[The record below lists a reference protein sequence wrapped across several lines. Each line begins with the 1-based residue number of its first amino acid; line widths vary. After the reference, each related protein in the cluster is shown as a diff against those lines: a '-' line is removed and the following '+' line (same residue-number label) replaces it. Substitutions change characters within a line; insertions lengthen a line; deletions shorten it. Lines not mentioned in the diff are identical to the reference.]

1 MFAGIGGFRS
11 GLEKAGHQCVGY
23 IEWDKYARKSYQA
36 IYNTEGEY
44 TAHDIKEVKG
54 IELPKADV
62 WTFGSPCQDIS
73 IAGKQKGLVK
83 GERSSMFFEV
93 IRLLE
98 ERIRGKKKIPTYL
111 IMENVKALL
120 SSNCGRDFARVLI
133 EMDQVGYDVEW
144 AVLNSADVVP
154 QNRERVY
161 IIGHLRGTGTRQVFP
176 IQRQGTDLA
185 RPNPKIG
192 VVGNTSSTDYKSHNV
207 ISSNGISP
215 TLTATDYK
223 HPKQVA
229 VRQVGNIVK
238 QKGFSNPQR
247 GRIYSANGLS
257 PTLNTA
263 QGGGLEPKVLIERP
277 QRASQTKVLLGKY
290 KRNEYGKAI
299 RKAYESGKIK
309 VRRKDLKKFSLEK
322 SDVSNTLTTVQND
335 NLIGMVKNHKIKID
349 SRRFKEN
356 GKPTFS
362 ANVADRSGNIPKIVC
377 KPCLTPDRANKR
389 QHGRRFKENGDPEFT
404 LTSQDKH
411 GILIGDGKSI
421 AIRKLAPRECWRLQ
435 GFSDEQFDKAKKA
448 GISDTQLYKQAG
460 NAVTVDVIEQIGKR
474 LVLE

>member
-1 MFAGIGGFRS
+1 
-11 GLEKAGHQCVGY
+11 
-23 IEWDKYARKSYQA
+23 
-36 IYNTEGEY
+36 
-44 TAHDIKEVKG
+44 
-54 IELPKADV
+54 
-62 WTFGSPCQDIS
+62 
-73 IAGKQKGLVK
+73 
-83 GERSSMFFEV
+83 
-93 IRLLE
+93 
-98 ERIRGKKKIPTYL
+98 
-111 IMENVKALL
+111 MENVKALL
-120 SSNCGRDFARVLI
+120 SSNGGWDFARVII
-133 EMDQVGYDVEW
+133 EMDKVGYDVEW

-161 IIGHLRGTGTRQVFP
+161 IIGHLRGTSTRQVFP

-192 VVGNTSSTDYKSHNV
+192 VVGNTSSTDYKSQNV

-309 VRRKDLKKFSLEK
+309 VRRKDLKKFSLKK
-322 SDVSNTLTTVQND
+322 SNVSNTLTTVQKD
-335 NLIGMVKNHKIKID
+335 NLIGMVKTDKIEID

-356 GKPTFS
+356 GKPTFT
-362 ANVADRSGNIPKIVC
+362 ANVVDRNGVMLK
-377 KPCLTPDRANKR
+377 
-389 QHGRRFKENGDPEFT
+389 NGDVV
-404 LTSQDKH
+404 
-411 GILIGDGKSI
+411 
-421 AIRKLAPRECWRLQ
+421 AIRKLTPRECWRLQ
-435 GFSDEQFDKAKKA
+435 GFSDEQFEKAKKA
-448 GISDTQLYKQAG
+448 GISNTQLYKQAG

-474 LVLE
+474 LVLEDDEAKKSSNFGINNKN

>member
-1 MFAGIGGFRS
+1 MKFIDIFAGIGGFRS

-23 IEWDKYARKSYQA
+23 VEWDKYARKSYQA
-36 IYNTEGEY
+36 IYDTEGEY

-54 IELPKADV
+54 IELPEADI

-73 IAGKQKGLVK
+73 IAGKQKGIVK
-83 GERSSMFFEV
+83 GGRSSMFFEV
-93 IRLLE
+93 IRCLK
-98 ERIRGKKKIPTYL
+98 ERIGGEKTLPSIL

-120 SSNCGRDFARVLI
+120 SSNGGWDFARAII

-144 AVLNSADVVP
+144 AVLNSSDVVP

-161 IIGHLRGTGTRQVFP
+161 IIGHLRGTSTRQVFP
-176 IQRQGTDLA
+176 IQRQGTDLV
-185 RPNPKIG
+185 RTSPKIG
-192 VVGNTSSTDYKSHNV
+192 VVGNTSSTDYKSQNV

-238 QKGFSNPQR
+238 HKGFSNPQR

-257 PTLNTA
+257 PTLNTV

-309 VRRKDLKKFSLEK
+309 VRRKDLKKFSLKK
-322 SDVSNTLTTVQND
+322 SNVSNTLTTVQKD
-335 NLIGMVKNHKIKID
+335 NLIGMVKTDKIEID

-362 ANVADRSGNIPKIVC
+362 ANVADR
-377 KPCLTPDRANKR
+377 
-389 QHGRRFKENGDPEFT
+389 NGVM
-404 LTSQDKH
+404 LKN
-411 GILIGDGKSI
+411 GKSI
-421 AIRKLAPRECWRLQ
+421 AIRKLTPRECWRLQ

-474 LVLE
+474 LVIE

>member
-36 IYNTEGEY
+36 IYDTKGEY
-44 TAHDIKEVKG
+44 TENDIKEVKG
-54 IELPKADV
+54 IELPEADI

-73 IAGKQKGLVK
+73 IAGKQKGIVE

-93 IRLLE
+93 IRCLK
-98 ERIRGKKKIPTYL
+98 ERIGGEKTLPSIL

-120 SSNCGRDFARVLI
+120 SSNGGWDFARVII

-144 AVLNSADVVP
+144 AVLNSSDVVP

-161 IIGHLRGTGTRQVFP
+161 IIGHLRGTSTRQVFP
-176 IQRQGTDLA
+176 IQRQGTDLV
-185 RPNPKIG
+185 RTSPKIG
-192 VVGNTSSTDYKSHNV
+192 VVGNTSSTDYKSQNV

-229 VRQVGNIVK
+229 VRQVENIVK
-238 QKGFSNPQR
+238 HKGFSNPQR
-247 GRIYSANGLS
+247 GRTYSANGLS

-277 QRASQTKVLLGKY
+277 LKGLTKNGWHFEQNVFSKNSIAATL
-290 KRNEYGKAI
+290 KA
-299 RKAYESGKIK
+299 G
-309 VRRKDLKKFSLEK
+309 
-322 SDVSNTLTTVQND
+322 
-335 NLIGMVKNHKIKID
+335 G
-349 SRRFKEN
+349 
-356 GKPTFS
+356 G
-362 ANVADRSGNIPKIVC
+362 SGNIPKIAYR
-377 KPCLTPDRANKR
+377 PCLTPDRINKR
-389 QHGRRFKENGDPEFT
+389 QNGRRFENCEDPAFT
-404 LTSQDKH
+404 LTSQDRH
-411 GILIGDGKSI
+411 GVLIENDRAL
-421 AIRKLAPRECWRLQ
+421 AIRKFTPRECWRLQ
-435 GFSDEQFDKAKKA
+435 GFSDEQFEKAKKA

-460 NAVTVDVIEQIGKR
+460 NAVTVDVVEQIGKR
-474 LVLE
+474 LWRTNYENYQ

>member
-1 MFAGIGGFRS
+1 MKFIDMFAGIGGFRS
-11 GLEKAGHQCVGY
+11 GLEKAGHECVGY

-36 IYNTEGEY
+36 IYNTEGEF
-44 TAHDIKEVKG
+44 TANDIREVKG
-54 IELPKADV
+54 IELPDV
-62 WTFGSPCQDIS
+62 DLWTFGSPCQDIS
-73 IAGKQKGLVK
+73 IAGKQKGIVK
-83 GERSSMFFEV
+83 GGRSSMFFEV
-93 IRLLE
+93 IRCLK
-98 ERIRGKKKIPTYL
+98 ERIRGEKTLPTIL

-120 SSNCGRDFARVLI
+120 SSNGGWDFARVII
-133 EMDQVGYDVEW
+133 EMDKVGYDAEW

-161 IIGHLRGTGTRQVFP
+161 IIGHLRGTSTRQVFP
-176 IQRQGTDLA
+176 IQRQGTDLT

-192 VVGNTSSTDYKSHNV
+192 VVGNTSSTDYKSQNV

-309 VRRKDLKKFSLEK
+309 VRRKDLKKFSLKK
-322 SDVSNTLTTVQND
+322 SNVSNTLTTVQKD
-335 NLIGMVKNHKIKID
+335 NLIGMVKTDKIEID

-356 GKPTFS
+356 GKPTFT
-362 ANVADRSGNIPKIVC
+362 ANVVDRNGVILK
-377 KPCLTPDRANKR
+377 
-389 QHGRRFKENGDPEFT
+389 NGDVV
-404 LTSQDKH
+404 
-411 GILIGDGKSI
+411 
-421 AIRKLAPRECWRLQ
+421 AIRKLTPR
-435 GFSDEQFDKAKKA
+435 
-448 GISDTQLYKQAG
+448 
-460 NAVTVDVIEQIGKR
+460 
-474 LVLE
+474 

>member
-1 MFAGIGGFRS
+1 MRFIDMFAGIGGFRS
-11 GLEKAGHQCVGY
+11 GLEKAGHECAGY

-36 IYNTEGEY
+36 IYNTEGEF
-44 TAHDIKEVKG
+44 TANDIREVKG
-54 IELPKADV
+54 IELPDV
-62 WTFGSPCQDIS
+62 DLWTFGSPCQDIS

-133 EMDQVGYDVEW
+133 EMGQVGYDAEW
-144 AVLNSADVVP
+144 AVLNSSDVVP

-161 IIGHLRGTGTRQVFP
+161 IIGHLRGTSTRQVFP
-176 IQRQGTDLA
+176 IRRQGTDLV
-185 RPNPKIG
+185 RTNPKIG
-192 VVGNTSSTDYKSHNV
+192 VVGNTSSTDYKSQNV

-238 QKGFSNPQR
+238 QTEFSNPQR
-247 GRIYSANGLS
+247 DRIYSADGLS
-257 PTLNTA
+257 PTLNTM
-263 QGGGLEPKVLIERP
+263 QGGSLQPKIVVKTCPTTDRP
-277 QRASQTKVLLGKY
+277 QSASQTKVLLGKY
-290 KRNEYGKAI
+290 ERSEYGKAI

-309 VRRKDLKKFSLEK
+309 IRRKDLKKFSLKK
-322 SDVSNTLTTVQND
+322 SNVSNTLTTVQND
-335 NLIGMVKNHKIKID
+335 NLIGMVKTDKIEID

-362 ANVADRSGNIPKIVC
+362 ANVADRNAK
-377 KPCLTPDRANKR
+377 N
-389 QHGRRFKENGDPEFT
+389 
-404 LTSQDKH
+404 
-411 GILIGDGKSI
+411 GKSI
-421 AIRKLAPRECWRLQ
+421 AIRKLTPRECWRLQ
-435 GFSDEQFDKAKKA
+435 GFSDEQFEKAKKA

-460 NAVTVDVIEQIGKR
+460 NAVTVDVVEQIGKR

>member
-1 MFAGIGGFRS
+1 MKFIDMFAGIGGFRS
-11 GLEKAGHQCVGY
+11 GLEKAGHECVGY

-36 IYNTEGEY
+36 IYNTEGEF
-44 TAHDIKEVKG
+44 TANDIREVKG
-54 IELPKADV
+54 IELPNVDL
-62 WTFGSPCQDIS
+62 WTFGSPRQDIS

-93 IRLLE
+93 IRLLK
-98 ERIRGKKKIPTYL
+98 ERIGEEKKAPAYL

-133 EMDQVGYDVEW
+133 EMDKVGYDAEW
-144 AVLNSADVVP
+144 CVFDSAEVVP
-154 QNRERVY
+154 QHRERVY
-161 IIGHLRGTGTRQVFP
+161 IVGHLRGAGTRQVFP
-176 IQRQGTDLA
+176 ITRKSSETSKTKIVYEPSVNAPKHQGEVVLS
-185 RPNPKIG
+185 PKG
-192 VVGNTSSTDYKSHNV
+192 CA
-207 ISSNGISP
+207 P

-223 HPKQVA
+223 RPYKVA
-229 VRQVGNIVK
+229 VKQVGNIIESTSF
-238 QKGFSNPQR
+238 GGNPQR

-356 GKPTFS
+356 GKPTFT
-362 ANVADRSGNIPKIVC
+362 ANVVDRNGVMLK
-377 KPCLTPDRANKR
+377 
-389 QHGRRFKENGDPEFT
+389 NGDVV
-404 LTSQDKH
+404 
-411 GILIGDGKSI
+411 
-421 AIRKLAPRECWRLQ
+421 AIRKLTPRECWRLQ
-435 GFSDEQFDKAKKA
+435 GFSDEQFEKAKKA
-448 GISDTQLYKQAG
+448 GISNTQLYKQAG

-474 LVLE
+474 LVLEDDEAKKSSNFGINNKN

>member
-1 MFAGIGGFRS
+1 
-11 GLEKAGHQCVGY
+11 
-23 IEWDKYARKSYQA
+23 
-36 IYNTEGEY
+36 
-44 TAHDIKEVKG
+44 
-54 IELPKADV
+54 
-62 WTFGSPCQDIS
+62 
-73 IAGKQKGLVK
+73 
-83 GERSSMFFEV
+83 
-93 IRLLE
+93 
-98 ERIRGKKKIPTYL
+98 
-111 IMENVKALL
+111 MENVKALL
-120 SSNCGRDFARVLI
+120 SSNGGWDFARVII

-144 AVLNSADVVP
+144 AVLNSSDVVP

-161 IIGHLRGTGTRQVFP
+161 IIGHLRGTSTRQVFP
-176 IQRQGTDLA
+176 IQRQGTDLV
-185 RPNPKIG
+185 RTSPKIG
-192 VVGNTSSTDYKSHNV
+192 VVGNTSSTDYKSQNV

-277 QRASQTKVLLGKY
+277 LRASQTKVLLGKY
-290 KRNEYGKAI
+290 KRNEYGKTI

-309 VRRKDLKKFSLEK
+309 VHRKDLKKFSLEK

-335 NLIGMVKNHKIKID
+335 NLIGMVKTHKIKID

-356 GKPTFS
+356 GKPTFTS
-362 ANVADRSGNIPKIVC
+362 KVTDRNGNIPKIVC
-377 KPCLTPDRANKR
+377 NPCLTPDRANKR

-411 GILIGDGKSI
+411 GVLIGDGKSI
-421 AIRKLAPRECWRLQ
+421 AIRKLTPRECWRLQ
-435 GFSDEQFDKAKKA
+435 GFSDEQFEKAKKA

-474 LVLE
+474 LVIE

>member
-1 MFAGIGGFRS
+1 
-11 GLEKAGHQCVGY
+11 
-23 IEWDKYARKSYQA
+23 
-36 IYNTEGEY
+36 
-44 TAHDIKEVKG
+44 
-54 IELPKADV
+54 
-62 WTFGSPCQDIS
+62 
-73 IAGKQKGLVK
+73 
-83 GERSSMFFEV
+83 
-93 IRLLE
+93 
-98 ERIRGKKKIPTYL
+98 
-111 IMENVKALL
+111 MENVKALL
-120 SSNCGRDFARVLI
+120 SSNGGWDFARVII

-144 AVLNSADVVP
+144 AVLNSSDVVP

-161 IIGHLRGTGTRQVFP
+161 IIGHLRGTSTRQVFP
-176 IQRQGTDLA
+176 IQRQGTDLV
-185 RPNPKIG
+185 RTSPKIG
-192 VVGNTSSTDYKSHNV
+192 VVGNTSSTDYKSQNV

-238 QKGFSNPQR
+238 HKGFSNPQR

-257 PTLNTA
+257 PTLNTV

-309 VRRKDLKKFSLEK
+309 VRRKDLKKFSLKK
-322 SDVSNTLTTVQND
+322 SNVSNTLTTVQKD
-335 NLIGMVKNHKIKID
+335 NLIGMVKTDKIEID

-362 ANVADRSGNIPKIVC
+362 ANVADR
-377 KPCLTPDRANKR
+377 
-389 QHGRRFKENGDPEFT
+389 NGVM
-404 LTSQDKH
+404 LKN
-411 GILIGDGKSI
+411 GKSI
-421 AIRKLAPRECWRLQ
+421 AIRKLTPRECWRLQ
-435 GFSDEQFDKAKKA
+435 GFSDEQFEKAKKA

-474 LVLE
+474 LVLEDD

>member
-1 MFAGIGGFRS
+1 MKFIDMFAGIGGFRS
-11 GLEKAGHQCVGY
+11 GLEKAGHECAGY

-36 IYNTEGEY
+36 IYNTKGEF
-44 TAHDIKEVKG
+44 TANDIREVKG
-54 IELPKADV
+54 IELPDV
-62 WTFGSPCQDIS
+62 DLWTFGSPCQDIS

-93 IRLLE
+93 IRLLK
-98 ERIRGKKKIPTYL
+98 ERIGGEKKVPAYL

-133 EMDQVGYDVEW
+133 EMDKVGYDAEW
-144 AVLNSADVVP
+144 CVFDSAEVVP
-154 QNRERVY
+154 QHRERVY
-161 IIGHLRGTGTRQVFP
+161 IVGHLRGAGTREVFP
-176 IQRQGTDLA
+176 ITRKSSETSKTKIVYEPSINAPKHQGEVVLS
-185 RPNPKIG
+185 PKG
-192 VVGNTSSTDYKSHNV
+192 CA
-207 ISSNGISP
+207 P

-223 HPKQVA
+223 RSYKVA
-229 VRQVGNIVK
+229 VKQVGNIIESTSF
-238 QKGFSNPQR
+238 GGNPQR

-309 VRRKDLKKFSLEK
+309 VHRKDLKKFSLEK

-335 NLIGMVKNHKIKID
+335 NLIGMVKTHKIKID

-356 GKPTFS
+356 GKPTFLV
-362 ANVADRSGNIPKIVC
+362 NVDDRNGVMLK
-377 KPCLTPDRANKR
+377 
-389 QHGRRFKENGDPEFT
+389 NGDVV
-404 LTSQDKH
+404 
-411 GILIGDGKSI
+411 
-421 AIRKLAPRECWRLQ
+421 AIRKLTPRECWRLQ
-435 GFSDEQFDKAKKA
+435 GFSDEQFEKAKKA

-474 LVLE
+474 L

>member
-1 MFAGIGGFRS
+1 MKFIDMFAGIGGFRS
-11 GLEKAGHQCVGY
+11 GLEKAGHECAGY

-36 IYNTEGEY
+36 IYNTEGEF
-44 TAHDIKEVKG
+44 TAHDIREVKG
-54 IELPKADV
+54 IELPDV
-62 WTFGSPCQDIS
+62 DLWTFGSPCQDIS

-93 IRLLE
+93 IRLLK
-98 ERIRGKKKIPTYL
+98 ERIGGEKKVPAYL

-133 EMDQVGYDVEW
+133 EMDKVGYDAEW
-144 AVLNSADVVP
+144 CVFDSAEVVP
-154 QNRERVY
+154 QHRERVY
-161 IIGHLRGTGTRQVFP
+161 IVGHLRGAGTREVFP
-176 IQRQGTDLA
+176 ITRKSSETSKTKIVYEPSINAPKHQGEVVLS
-185 RPNPKIG
+185 PKG
-192 VVGNTSSTDYKSHNV
+192 CA
-207 ISSNGISP
+207 P

-223 HPKQVA
+223 RPYKVA
-229 VRQVGNIVK
+229 VKQVGNIIESTSF
-238 QKGFSNPQR
+238 GGNPQR

-309 VRRKDLKKFSLEK
+309 VHRKDLKKFSLEK

-335 NLIGMVKNHKIKID
+335 NLIGMVKTHKIKID

-356 GKPTFS
+356 GKPTFLV
-362 ANVADRSGNIPKIVC
+362 NVDDRNGVMLK
-377 KPCLTPDRANKR
+377 
-389 QHGRRFKENGDPEFT
+389 NGDVV
-404 LTSQDKH
+404 
-411 GILIGDGKSI
+411 
-421 AIRKLAPRECWRLQ
+421 AIRKLTPRECWRLQ
-435 GFSDEQFDKAKKA
+435 GFSDEQFEKAKKA

-474 LVLE
+474 L

>member
-1 MFAGIGGFRS
+1 MKFIDMFAGIGGFRS
-11 GLEKAGHQCVGY
+11 GLEKAGHECAGY

-36 IYNTEGEY
+36 IYNTEGEF
-44 TAHDIKEVKG
+44 TAHDIREVKG
-54 IELPKADV
+54 IELPDV
-62 WTFGSPCQDIS
+62 DLWTFGSPCQDIS
-73 IAGKQKGLVK
+73 IAGKQKGLVN

-93 IRLLE
+93 IRLLK
-98 ERIRGKKKIPTYL
+98 ERIGGEKKVPAYL

-133 EMDQVGYDVEW
+133 EMDKVGYDAEW
-144 AVLNSADVVP
+144 CVFDSAEVVP
-154 QNRERVY
+154 QHRERVY
-161 IIGHLRGTGTRQVFP
+161 IVGHLRGAGTREVFP
-176 IQRQGTDLA
+176 ITRKSSETSKTKIVYEPSINAPKHQGEVVLS
-185 RPNPKIG
+185 PKG
-192 VVGNTSSTDYKSHNV
+192 CA
-207 ISSNGISP
+207 P

-223 HPKQVA
+223 RPYKVA
-229 VRQVGNIVK
+229 VKQVGNIIESTSF
-238 QKGFSNPQR
+238 GGNPQR

-309 VRRKDLKKFSLEK
+309 VHRKDLKKFSLEK

-335 NLIGMVKNHKIKID
+335 NLIGMVKTHKIKID

-356 GKPTFS
+356 GKPTFLV
-362 ANVADRSGNIPKIVC
+362 NVDDRNGVMLK
-377 KPCLTPDRANKR
+377 
-389 QHGRRFKENGDPEFT
+389 NGDVV
-404 LTSQDKH
+404 
-411 GILIGDGKSI
+411 
-421 AIRKLAPRECWRLQ
+421 AIRKLTPRECWRLQ
-435 GFSDEQFDKAKKA
+435 GFSDEQFEKAKKA

-474 LVLE
+474 LVLEDDEAKRSSNFGINYKN

>member
-1 MFAGIGGFRS
+1 MKFIDMFAGIGGFRS
-11 GLEKAGHQCVGY
+11 GLEKAGHECAGY

-36 IYNTEGEY
+36 IYNTEGEF
-44 TAHDIKEVKG
+44 TAHDIREVKG
-54 IELPKADV
+54 IELPDV
-62 WTFGSPCQDIS
+62 DLWTFGSPCQDIS

-93 IRLLE
+93 IRLLK
-98 ERIRGKKKIPTYL
+98 ERIGGEKKVPAYL

-133 EMDQVGYDVEW
+133 EMDKVGYDAEW
-144 AVLNSADVVP
+144 CVFDSAEVVP
-154 QNRERVY
+154 QHRERVY
-161 IIGHLRGTGTRQVFP
+161 IVGHLRGAGTREVFP
-176 IQRQGTDLA
+176 ITRKSSETSKTKIVYEPSINAPKHQGEVVLS
-185 RPNPKIG
+185 PKG
-192 VVGNTSSTDYKSHNV
+192 CA
-207 ISSNGISP
+207 P

-223 HPKQVA
+223 RPYKVA
-229 VRQVGNIVK
+229 VKQVGNIIESTSF
-238 QKGFSNPQR
+238 GGNPQR

-309 VRRKDLKKFSLEK
+309 VHRKDLKKFSLEK

-335 NLIGMVKNHKIKID
+335 NLIGMVKTHKIKID

-356 GKPTFS
+356 GKPTFLV
-362 ANVADRSGNIPKIVC
+362 NVDDRNGVMLK
-377 KPCLTPDRANKR
+377 
-389 QHGRRFKENGDPEFT
+389 NGDVV
-404 LTSQDKH
+404 
-411 GILIGDGKSI
+411 
-421 AIRKLAPRECWRLQ
+421 AIRKLTPRECWRLQ
-435 GFSDEQFDKAKKA
+435 GFSDEQFEKAKKA

-474 LVLE
+474 LVLEDDEAKRSSNFGINYKN

>member
-23 IEWDKYARKSYQA
+23 VEWDKYARESYQA

-73 IAGKQKGLVK
+73 IAGKQKGIVE

-93 IRLLE
+93 IRCLK
-98 ERIRGKKKIPTYL
+98 ERIGGEKTLPSIL

-120 SSNCGRDFARVLI
+120 SSNGGWDFARVII
-133 EMDQVGYDVEW
+133 EMGQVGYDVEW
-144 AVLNSADVVP
+144 AVLNSSDVVP

-161 IIGHLRGTGTRQVFP
+161 IIGHLRGTSTRQVFP
-176 IQRQGTDLA
+176 IQRQGTDLV
-185 RPNPKIG
+185 RTSPKIG
-192 VVGNTSSTDYKSHNV
+192 VVGNTSSTDYKSQNV

-238 QKGFSNPQR
+238 HKGFSNPQR

-309 VRRKDLKKFSLEK
+309 VRRKDLKKFSLK
-322 SDVSNTLTTVQND
+322 KLNVSNTLTTVQKD
-335 NLIGMVKNHKIKID
+335 NLIGMVKTDKIEID

-356 GKPTFS
+356 GKPTFT
-362 ANVADRSGNIPKIVC
+362 ANVVDRNGVMLK
-377 KPCLTPDRANKR
+377 
-389 QHGRRFKENGDPEFT
+389 NGDVV
-404 LTSQDKH
+404 
-411 GILIGDGKSI
+411 
-421 AIRKLAPRECWRLQ
+421 AIRKLTPRECWRLQ
-435 GFSDEQFDKAKKA
+435 GFSDEQFEKAKKA

-474 LVLE
+474 LVLEDDETMIADVLEKHYEKD